1 MAAIKIWLN
10 FHQIFLSCN
19 IKRSFFYIALFSY
32 VLLIAIVWLIP
43 VAFTAIFTNSP
54 LTTLAYALTESAGK
68 YGTVLLIAGAS
79 YAYTIRFERKREKLW
94 TFLKSSVALTVLL
107 SAFAYTNEH
116 LTKPLAKAPRPSH
129 LYMLQHTQLLPQ
141 LDSLYTLTKDKRQL
155 FFATL
160 VQQNTQQFP
169 FIDKRV
175 LLHWVEEAGYS
186 FPSGHTF
193 NAFLLAT
200 ILAFGLYN
208 ATKKHLHPY
217 VYVPFTWA
225 IAVAVSRVAI
235 GAHTALD
242 VTAGA
247 GMGLFFALLF
257 LYFDT
262 TRKLIIHRKPNP

>member
-1 MAAIKIWLN
+1 M
-10 FHQIFLSCN
+10 
-19 IKRSFFYIALFSY
+19 IKRPFLYIAIGSYLLLTMLVWFS
-32 VLLIAIVWLIP
+32 P
-43 VAFTAIFTNSP
+43 VAFSAIFANSFS
-54 LTTLAYALTESAGK
+54 TSLAYFFTESAGK
-68 YGTVLLIAGAS
+68 YGTVLLIVGSS
-79 YAYTIRFERKREKLW
+79 YAYTIRFDRKREKLA
-94 TFLKSSVALTVLL
+94 TFIKSFVAVTLLL
-107 SAFAYTNEH
+107 SVFAYTNEH
-116 LTKPLAKAPRPSH
+116 LTKPLAKAARPSH

-169 FIDKRV
+169 AIDERV
-175 LLHWVEEAGYS
+175 LDHWVEEAGYS

-208 ATKKHLHPY
+208 ATNKQLHRY
-217 VYVPFTWA
+217 VYVPFLWA
-225 IAVAVSRVAI
+225 VFVGISRVAI

-247 GMGLFFALLF
+247 GLGLMLAVLF
-257 LYFDT
+257 LYFDS
-262 TRKLIIHRKPNP
+262 TRKLIIHRKPNQ